1 MSSETP
7 DWNVAIMDGQPEV
20 VANLAGVAELVRK
33 CPLGPAEGLRRIRHG
48 FTAEQYARLVK
59 LVNE

>member
-20 VANLAGVAELVRK
+20 VVNLAGAVAIERAVRRWNTIAK
-33 CPLGPAEGLRRIRHG
+33 EVA
-48 FTAEQYARLVK
+48 A
-59 LVNE
+59 

>member
-7 DWNVAIMDGQPEV
+7 DWDVAIMDGQPEV
-20 VANLAGVAELVRK
+20 VVNLAGVAELVRK
-33 CPLGPAEGLRRIRHG
+33 CPLGPAEGLRRIR
-48 FTAEQYARLVK
+48 LVK

>member
-20 VANLAGVAELVRK
+20 VVNLAGVAELVRK
-33 CPLGPAEGLRRIRHG
+33 
-48 FTAEQYARLVK
+48 
-59 LVNE
+59 